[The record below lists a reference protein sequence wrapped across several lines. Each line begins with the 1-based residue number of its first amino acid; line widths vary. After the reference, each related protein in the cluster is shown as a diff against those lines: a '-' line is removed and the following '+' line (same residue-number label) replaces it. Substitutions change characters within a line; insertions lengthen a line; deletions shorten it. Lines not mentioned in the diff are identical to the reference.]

1 MLKLLPKWL
10 EISIYLQKLDR
21 DQAALFRMSNITW
34 PTALKGKKGVK
45 VFENFALGHRGL
57 CT

>member
-21 DQAALFRMSNITW
+21 DQAALFRMANITR
-34 PTALKGKKGVK
+34 PTALKGKKGVM
-45 VFENFALGHRGL
+45 VFENFALGNRGL